1 MVYFRPY
8 LDYFLA
14 ETSKYFNLILFTASF
29 REYAEKLLNK
39 IDPDSKYIQNVLDR
53 ENCTV
58 YQNSFI
64 KDFRIVASDKFK
76 KEDIIL
82 LDNKVISFAYNMY
95 QGIPILPFYDDQSDT
110 ELRDIVPFLKSL
122 SSKRVNLKD
131 TLKERYLYYRF
142 NNLVFRNTAEISK

>member
-1 MVYFRPY
+1 M
-8 LDYFLA
+8 
-14 ETSKYFNLILFTASF
+14 
-29 REYAEKLLNK
+29 
-39 IDPDSKYIQNVLDR
+39 LDR

-95 QGIPILPFYDDQSDT
+95 QGIPILPFYDDQQDT

-131 TLKERYLYYRF
+131 ALKERYLYYRF
-142 NNLVFRNTAEISK
+142 NNLVFRNAAEVTK